1 MRIPTP
7 LLVAFGVLLAFAI
20 IAAVG
25 LALGY

>member
-7 LLVAFGVLLAFAI
+7 LLVAFGLLLLFAV
-20 IAAVG
+20 IAAVL